1 MRGTIRGCSTLA
13 AAAAGLTLWA
23 TPAPAAAEQV
33 RLRGA
38 TTVIDRVVSPHRD
51 AVEKATGHRL
61 DVVGNATGKG
71 LVDLHEG
78 RADAALVSEPM
89 EIAAAAAA
97 AAGKTV
103 DRSRLQFHVVATDA
117 IVFVVHPSNP
127 VTSLTWEQLR
137 GIHTGKIRNWRE
149 VGGRDQPITV
159 FSDTPTGGT
168 RALVKAAVLG
178 GQEYGPS
185 VVALTAVKKV
195 QDMVAADPT
204 GLGGLGKGFVDSR
217 TKIVETKVLERP
229 LGFVTIGAP
238 SPAVKAVVDA
248 FKAEV
253 ARR

>member
-1 MRGTIRGCSTLA
+1 MRTTTKRSWMLA
-13 AAAAGLTLWA
+13 AAAAGLAAWA
-23 TPAPAAAEQV
+23 APAGAAQV

-38 TTVIDRVVSPHRD
+38 TTVVDRVVTPHKD
-51 AVEKATGHRL
+51 AVEKATGHTL

-78 RADAALVSEPM
+78 RADAAMVSEPM
-89 EIAAAAAA
+89 EIAAVAAA

-103 DRSRLQFHVVATDA
+103 DPSKLQFHVVAKDS

-137 GIHTGKIRNWRE
+137 GIHTGRIKNWRD

-168 RALVKAAVLG
+168 RAMVKATVMER
-178 GQEYGPS
+178 QEYAPT
-185 VVALTAVKKV
+185 VVALTAVRKV

-204 GLGGLGKGFVDSR
+204 GIGGLGKGFVDGR
-217 TKIVETKVLERP
+217 TKIVQTKELERP
-229 LGFVTIGAP
+229 LGFVTIGTP
-238 SPAVKAVVDA
+238 SPAVKAVIDA
-248 FKAEV
+248 FKAES
-253 ARR
+253 AKK

>member
-1 MRGTIRGCSTLA
+1 MLA
-13 AAAAGLTLWA
+13 AAAAGLALRAGPAEA
-23 TPAPAAAEQV
+23 TQV

-38 TTVIDRVVSPHRD
+38 TTVMDRVVTPHKD
-51 AVEKATGHRL
+51 AVERATGVTL

-78 RADAALVSEPM
+78 RADAAMVSEPM
-89 EIAAAAAA
+89 DIAAAAAA

-103 DRSRLQFHVVATDA
+103 DVSKLQFHVIANDT

-137 GIHTGKIRNWRE
+137 AIHTGRIKNWRE

-168 RALVKAAVLG
+168 RAMVKAVVLG
-178 GQEYGPS
+178 GQDYAPS
-185 VVALTAVKKV
+185 VVALTAVKRV
-195 QDMVAADPT
+195 ADMVAADPT
-204 GLGGLGKGFVDSR
+204 GIGGLGRGFADGR
-217 TKIVETKVLERP
+217 TKIVETKAVDRP

-238 SPAVKAVVDA
+238 SPAVKAVVEA
-248 FKAEV
+248 FRTEAAK
-253 ARR
+253 R

>member
-1 MRGTIRGCSTLA
+1 MRRTIRECWTLA
-13 AAAAGLTLWA
+13 AAAAGLALWA
-23 TPAPAAAEQV
+23 APAAAAQV

-38 TTVIDRVVSPHRD
+38 TTVIDRVVTPHRD
-51 AVEKATGHRL
+51 AVEKATGHTL
-61 DVVGNATGKG
+61 EVVGNATGKG

-89 EIAAAAAA
+89 EIATVAAA
-97 AAGKTV
+97 AAGRAV
-103 DRSRLQFHVVATDA
+103 DRSKLQFHVVANDS

-127 VTSLTWEQLR
+127 VTSLSWEQLR
-137 GIHTGKIRNWRE
+137 DVHTGRIKNWRE
-149 VGGRDQPITV
+149 LGGKDQPITV

-168 RALVKAAVLG
+168 RAMVRATVMS
-178 GQEYGPS
+178 GQDYGPS

-204 GLGGLGKGFVDSR
+204 GIGGLGKGFVDGR
-217 TKIVETKVLERP
+217 TKAVQTKVLERP

-238 SPAVKAVVDA
+238 SPAVKAVIEA

-253 ARR
+253 AKR